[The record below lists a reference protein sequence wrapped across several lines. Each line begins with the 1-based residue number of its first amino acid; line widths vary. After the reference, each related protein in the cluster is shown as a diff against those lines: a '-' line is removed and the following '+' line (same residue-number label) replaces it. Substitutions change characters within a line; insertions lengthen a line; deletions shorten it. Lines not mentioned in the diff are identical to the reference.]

1 MAVNA
6 HVLAGECHV
15 IWLESTYFA
24 CMHTVTLQIELY
36 VTYYTY
42 VTIRK
47 KHTLFDVKGITQ
59 CYDHQ
64 FVISLST
71 VDDNN

>member
-1 MAVNA
+1 MKARKFGKMAVNA

-36 VTYYTY
+36 VTT
-42 VTIRK
+42 
-47 KHTLFDVKGITQ
+47 HMSQSVKSIH
-59 CYDHQ
+59 Y
-64 FVISLST
+64 LM
-71 VDDNN
+71 